1 MRDHVCVYLIG
12 CVHGLRIIFRSQLN
26 QNLSR
31 MKKLFALILSLALI
45 LASAACAETADGPV
59 TGGWAAA
66 ADPTVTDEV
75 KALLEKGLEG
85 LLGVTYEPVLYLGS
99 QVVAGRNHAILCK
112 ASVVTLN
119 AIPTWKIV
127 FLYEDLEGNVSILNI
142 ADFDFG
148 SLCTY
153 GAE

>member
-1 MRDHVCVYLIG
+1 
-12 CVHGLRIIFRSQLN
+12 
-26 QNLSR
+26 

-45 LASAACAETADGPV
+45 LASAACAEAADGPV

-142 ADFDFG
+142 ADFDYG
-148 SLCTY
+148 SLSTY
-153 GAE
+153 GAD